1 MKKVIYTKVSNDRDL
16 QFGVITNIVQD
27 EDNKYVV
34 KTPSSVYA
42 KEHVQSLVRKYGIL
56 KRKYAD
62 TPFDFAKVI
71 DKDDGYQE
79 DGSVTLEFVEGESY
93 SNYLDEILENNYV
106 EFLESIKNYFAI
118 LYKDE
123 MPFEYT
129 EEFVK
134 IFGNVKGF
142 DGKPAVRHVDIDA
155 LFDNII
161 FANNIW
167 VDYDYEWTF
176 DFLIPVDFLI
186 FRILHYYVNRSPRR
200 LMIKDKL
207 YQEFNISEEKQNIF
221 NDMEDNFQV
230 YVYGQITP
238 MFKLYDSIHGE
249 NVNITDCFEELVSL
263 RNIVNLKDNHIHNIE
278 YTNEQNRKLLEMKD
292 NHISNLEDKIAEQEK
307 LEVQCR
313 QLTEANEALTV
324 ANEALTQKVQKIYRG
339 IKNPLY
345 GGYCL
350 GRKILRKIKR
360 TIVEAPN
367 KKYEKKYGLLKKGQ
381 QNKDYETWIQYLE
394 SNYDTKQEFS
404 YCPKISVIIPVYNV
418 LDKHLIPCI
427 ESVKNQI
434 YTNWE
439 ICIADDASTWDN
451 VKKTLK
457 KYEKN
462 PQIKIVYRKENGH
475 ISCCTNSALE
485 VATGEFVTFLD
496 CDDTLSPNALYEV
509 VKKLNEDSSLDF
521 IYSDEDKIDENGNNR
536 HMPHF
541 KPDWSPDTLLSLM
554 YTCHLSVYRK
564 SIVDEIGGLRLG
576 YEGSQ
581 DYDFVL
587 RYTEKTKRIAHIPKI
602 LYHWRE
608 REESTASSADA
619 KPYIIEATR
628 KSKEDALKRRGIDA
642 DVVQLGD
649 SNWFRIIYKVIGNPK
664 VSVIIPS
671 KDNYKILERC
681 IRSIYEYTAYKNFE
695 IILIDNG
702 SNEENRRM
710 YSALSEEYGF
720 VYKYEKMDFNFSK
733 MCNMGANIATGD
745 YYLLL
750 NDDTEILEPKWMEI
764 LLGQAQQK
772 HIGAVG
778 AKLLYPDKRTI
789 QHIGVINIT
798 PGPIHAF
805 TKCLDEVSHYFERNK
820 LEYNYIAVT
829 AACMMVSKE
838 KYNLVNGFEEEFA
851 VAFNDVDFCYKLLE
865 RGFYNVVRMDVV
877 LLHHESISRGNDL
890 ENEEKTKR
898 LAEERDLLY
907 RKHPDFEDYDPFYN
921 VNLCQDDVTFANGYT
936 TVKMEAGRVKQL
948 EHMYPQSE
956 KIVCYIDT
964 YRPST
969 KEVYFEGWAYIQHYK
984 KNNDI
989 KAKLLLYNDKIIYQ
1003 VDTQKVYRPDV
1014 SNSIADEKYI
1024 EYIGFR
1030 CTVDRK
1036 SLESGEYQVGVVC
1049 NNKYA
1054 DIDLVAD
1061 I

>member
-1 MKKVIYTKVSNDRDL
+1 MPDGGYL
-16 QFGVITNIVQD
+16 
-27 EDNKYVV
+27 
-34 KTPSSVYA
+34 
-42 KEHVQSLVRKYGIL
+42 LVRK
-56 KRKYAD
+56 
-62 TPFDFAKVI
+62 V
-71 DKDDGYQE
+71 
-79 DGSVTLEFVEGESY
+79 
-93 SNYLDEILENNYV
+93 
-106 EFLESIKNYFAI
+106 
-118 LYKDE
+118 
-123 MPFEYT
+123 
-129 EEFVK
+129 
-134 IFGNVKGF
+134 
-142 DGKPAVRHVDIDA
+142 
-155 LFDNII
+155 
-161 FANNIW
+161 
-167 VDYDYEWTF
+167 
-176 DFLIPVDFLI
+176 
-186 FRILHYYVNRSPRR
+186 
-200 LMIKDKL
+200 
-207 YQEFNISEEKQNIF
+207 
-221 NDMEDNFQV
+221 
-230 YVYGQITP
+230 
-238 MFKLYDSIHGE
+238 
-249 NVNITDCFEELVSL
+249 
-263 RNIVNLKDNHIHNIE
+263 
-278 YTNEQNRKLLEMKD
+278 
-292 NHISNLEDKIAEQEK
+292 
-307 LEVQCR
+307 
-313 QLTEANEALTV
+313 
-324 ANEALTQKVQKIYRG
+324 
-339 IKNPLY
+339 
-345 GGYCL
+345 
-350 GRKILRKIKR
+350 LRKIR
-360 TIVEAPN
+360 RIVVEAQN
-367 KKYEKKYGLLKKGQ
+367 KKYEKKYGLLKNGQ
-381 QNKDYETWIQYLE
+381 QSKDYETWIQHLE

-462 PQIKIVYRKENGH
+462 PQIKIVYREENGH
-475 ISCCTNSALE
+475 VSCCTNSALE

-554 YTCHLSVYRK
+554 YTGHLSVYRK

-576 YEGSQ
+576 YEGSP
-581 DYDFVL
+581 DYDLVL
-587 RYTEKTKRIAHIPKI
+587 RYTEKTERIAHIPKI
-602 LYHWRE
+602 LYHGRE
-608 REESTASSADA
+608 REKSTASGFDVE
-619 KPYIIEATR
+619 PYIIEATR

-649 SNWFRIIYKVIGNPK
+649 SNLFRIIYKVIGNPK

-671 KDNYKILERC
+671 KDNYKILKRC
-681 IRSIYEYTAYKNFE
+681 IHSIYKYTAYKNFE

-710 YSALSEEYGF
+710 YSALAEEYGF
-720 VYKYEKMDFNFSK
+720 VYQYEKMDFNFSK
-733 MCNMGANIATGD
+733 MCNIGADIATGE
-745 YYLLL
+745 YCLLL

-798 PGPIHAF
+798 TGPTHAF
-805 TKCLDEVSHYFERNK
+805 AKCLDEVSHYFERNK

-877 LLHHESISRGNDL
+877 LLHHESISRGEDL
-890 ENEEKTKR
+890 ENEKKAKR
-898 LAEERDLLY
+898 LLKELDLLY

-921 VNLCQDDVTFANGYT
+921 VNLCQDDVSFANGYT
-936 TVKMEAGRVKQL
+936 TVPMKAGCVQQL
-948 EHMYPQSE
+948 EHMYPQSD
-956 KIVCYIDT
+956 KIVCCMDA
-964 YRPST
+964 YRSSA
-969 KEVYFEGWAYIQHYK
+969 KKVFFEGWAYIQHYK

-1014 SNSIADEKYI
+1014 SKAMLDEKYI
-1024 EYIGFR
+1024 EYTGFR
-1030 CTVDRK
+1030 CMFDRDL
-1036 SLESGEYQVGVVC
+1036 LESGEYHVGVVC
-1049 NNKYA
+1049 NNQYT
-1054 DIDLVAD
+1054 DIGLVAD